1 MNWTSALAAH
11 DRENRE
17 RKEKT
22 NLESEATSSY
32 NAGSADQTESNT
44 STTESQLEKRAMN
57 EVWFV
62 NACTGDIQFGGKFSK
77 DTDFDDMWE
86 AIENEWGEGS
96 IAWLFSEGLP
106 KFVVN

>member
-62 NACTGDIQFGGKFSK
+62 NDLSTSSYVNLV
-77 DTDFDDMWE
+77 T
-86 AIENEWGEGS
+86 
-96 IAWLFSEGLP
+96 
-106 KFVVN
+106 FVVCEEINNGDCSSP